1 METLKYRATGPG
13 RRVAPAGSRAGRGAA
28 QAKAAPCRGMVAGA
42 LRDMEEG
49 MSRLEQEVGCGEAG
63 FHSACCPPPAAGC
76 CLPSSLAHKRCP
88 CDNDCS

>member
-42 LRDMEEG
+42 TWKRG
-49 MSRLEQEVGCGEAG
+49 CPVWSRRWDVVRQVSILL
-63 FHSACCPPPAAGC
+63 AARHP
-76 CLPSSLAHKRCP
+76 LQAAAFRHH
-88 CDNDCS
+88 